1 MAFKKYYVPD
11 GEEYIG
17 LLVDQDLSAKML
29 ERAEDRGFH
38 DPERSE
44 NPASDLEAYI
54 IQLVSNDIG
63 VQL

>member
-1 MAFKKYYVPD
+1 MRQKNYVPD
-11 GEEYIG
+11 VDEYIG
-17 LLVDQDLSAKML
+17 LFVDHEISGLML
-29 ERAEDRGFH
+29 ERAEDMGKH
-38 DPERSE
+38 DPERSQ